1 MKKTNEYDSLRKQGY
16 VKPAM
21 IVVQLQSE
29 SKILTTSGDYPEMP
43 WGD

>member
-1 MKKTNEYDSLRKQGY
+1 MKKTNDDSLRKQGY

-21 IVVQLQSE
+21 TVVQLQSE

-43 WGD
+43 WDD